1 MERYTAYTERRGRRR
16 YFRVWHKPWP
26 QVPVEAEVMERSLL
40 VENWPWMRD
49 AQVVGANDSPGVEG
63 VWMGRPWP
71 MSKGA

>member
-1 MERYTAYTERRGRRR
+1 
-16 YFRVWHKPWP
+16 
-26 QVPVEAEVMERSLL
+26 MERSLL